1 MREICNCKIQ
11 LDDGASLPIRKH
23 SDDAGYD
30 IYANENTII
39 PARGW
44 KPVSTGVHTN
54 PGKGWYIQV
63 VPRSGLAYNHGV
75 SVLNT
80 PGTVDAGYRDEIKVI
95 MYNISDKDYLVKAG
109 DRIAQ
114 LIFTPSYEVK
124 FDVVETLDETDRG
137 TGGFG
142 STGK

>member
-1 MREICNCKIQ
+1 MRERCYCKIQ
-11 LDDGASLPIRKH
+11 LDDGATLPMRKH

-30 IYANENTII
+30 VYAKENAII
-39 PARGW
+39 PAHGW
-44 KPVSTGVHTN
+44 KPVSTGVHTD
-54 PGKGWYIQV
+54 PGSRWYIQV
-63 VPRSGLAYNHGV
+63 VPRSGLAFNYGV

-80 PGTVDAGYRDEIKVI
+80 PGTVDSGYRDEIKVI

-114 LIFTPSYEVK
+114 LIFTPSYEVN
-124 FDVVETLDETDRG
+124 FGIVESLDETDRG
-137 TGGFG
+137 TNGFG